1 MSYNHPHPPL
11 VPLKQYFDRYKDMD
25 ICAPNIGSWAKT
37 KNRPYPIK
45 LIQHTWD
52 QLSDK
57 KLEDTRRAFY
67 ALCTHIDHQIRT
79 IIGTLREE
87 KILDNTIIL
96 FCSDHG
102 EMLGEHGL
110 YAKRVMYE
118 NSCNIPM
125 IISGTPNDKRLK
137 KGYKD
142 KRLVGL
148 QDIMPT
154 LLDLAN
160 IKVPE
165 TCTGISMIKD
175 IKRKIFIVNHKK
187 VLLQHV

>member
-1 MSYNHPHPPL
+1 MHPH
-11 VPLKQYFDRYKDMD
+11 
-25 ICAPNIGSWAKT
+25 I
-37 KNRPYPIK
+37 IK
-45 LIQHTWD
+45 
-52 QLSDK
+52 S
-57 KLEDTRRAFY
+57 E
-67 ALCTHIDHQIRT
+67 

-118 NSCNIPM
+118 SSSNIPM
-125 IISGTPNDKRLK
+125 IISGAPNDKRLK

-142 KRLVGL
+142 NRLVGL

-160 IKVPE
+160 IKIPE

-175 IKRKIFIVNHKK
+175 IKRKIFIVKHKK
-187 VLLQHV
+187 ELLQHV